1 MTLKEKLSMFFEH
14 LLEQVEEID
23 NKEIKEYA
31 LRGLEQQV
39 VNQMHIIHKM
49 LDNQEQTKGDNNG

>member
-39 VNQMHIIHKM
+39 VNQMHSIHKM